1 MELQDVHSKLDALL
15 ARIPLDFQ
23 IQGPDPLRPPYAPV
37 ASLPPPLHGTSVA
50 SHGTT
55 PQPLPSNLNNPD
67 LLTVVPRATGTHRC
81 MAGDKMRT
89 LRLGNGYV
97 IAWMSLLHLP
107 PPSQTTSLVS
117 TACGMIPA
125 CIGTKTLFSRSSA
138 TQLLLSIGLSSTH
151 DGKQG
156 TGTHSKHN
164 LGTGRSV
171 IYLSYLLLFLSSAN
185 LIFINSRQLLS
196 AIVRAPRRSSGKS
209 FGTQKAGTCH
219 SQLSFLA

>member
-97 IAWMSLLHLP
+97 IAFTAQDVP
-107 PPSQTTSLVS
+107 PPPTTTFTDNIPRLNSMWDDTSMYWDQDSVLKILGHPIALVYWPIIY
-117 TACGMIPA
+117 TRWKAGDWD
-125 CIGTKTLFSRSSA
+125 TLKTQF
-138 TQLLLSIGLSSTH
+138 GH
-151 DGKQG
+151 WK
-156 TGTHSKHN
+156 
-164 LGTGRSV
+164 V
-171 IYLSYLLLFLSSAN
+171 CYLLILPAAFS
-185 LIFINSRQLLS
+185 FI
-196 AIVRAPRRSSGKS
+196 
-209 FGTQKAGTCH
+209 C
-219 SQLSFLA
+219 